1 MSRLGLAAACIAALL
16 VTAAPAAGK
25 PRAKTVR
32 TPQGTI
38 TRIARPG
45 GAMHLK
51 FRFGPLRIHP
61 GQNTIAIAPN
71 SLRPPGPGWITSFK
85 PNLTYMNGKVPRVD
99 IIHLHHAVWLVSKGA
114 DAFRPTW
121 AAGEEKTYVRLP
133 KGFGWRYEPSDRWY
147 LNHMIHDLIPTP
159 TRVWITW
166 EMDFAPAGSKA
177 ARGIREVRTQWMDV
191 EGIKAYPV
199 FDVLR
204 GSGRHGRYTFP
215 DQAANPYP
223 DGRVRNRWVVDHDAT
238 IVGTAGHLHP
248 GGLWTDLKLTRNGRT
263 VELFR
268 SRAHYYEPAG
278 PVSWDVS
285 MTATPPRWR
294 VAVREGDVLS
304 ISGTYDSRLA
314 SWYEVM
320 AIMPLAL
327 TTAPAGGANPFRT
340 NVAVKG
346 VLTHGHLPENNHHG
360 GRKGGA
366 LRNPLKLP
374 DGPRETKVDI
384 TRFLYEQGDL
394 SAPGR
399 AGLPPVVAP
408 GQSLTFVNDDASSDI
423 FHTITACR
431 TPCTAS
437 TGIAYPLA
445 NGGATFDSAEL
456 GFGIPGF
463 TAAANRDTWST
474 PTNLA
479 PGTYAFFCR
488 IHPFMRGAFRVK
500 G

>member
-1 MSRLGLAAACIAALL
+1 
-16 VTAAPAAGK
+16 
-25 PRAKTVR
+25 
-32 TPQGTI
+32 
-38 TRIARPG
+38 
-45 GAMHLK
+45 
-51 FRFGPLRIHP
+51 
-61 GQNTIAIAPN
+61 
-71 SLRPPGPGWITSFK
+71 
-85 PNLTYMNGKVPRVD
+85 
-99 IIHLHHAVWLVSKGA
+99 
-114 DAFRPTW
+114 
-121 AAGEEKTYVRLP
+121 
-133 KGFGWRYEPSDRWY
+133 
-147 LNHMIHDLIPTP
+147 
-159 TRVWITW
+159 
-166 EMDFAPAGSKA
+166 
-177 ARGIREVRTQWMDV
+177 
-191 EGIKAYPV
+191 
-199 FDVLR
+199 
-204 GSGRHGRYTFP
+204 
-215 DQAANPYP
+215 
-223 DGRVRNRWVVDHDAT
+223 
-238 IVGTAGHLHP
+238 
-248 GGLWTDLKLTRNGRT
+248 
-263 VELFR
+263 
-268 SRAHYYEPAG
+268 
-278 PVSWDVS
+278 

-294 VAVREGDVLS
+294 VAVRRGDVLS

-360 GRKGGA
+360 GRNGGA

-384 TRFLYEQGDL
+384 ARFLYGQGDL